1 MAYQP
6 IENYGIIGN
15 IRTAALVGMNGSI
28 DWFCVPFFENQLFLE
43 RTSREPSSPGQCD
56 PLIGPKWPSAE
67 HGRFPTEA
75 DIDRPAKKEWQS
87 PVKHPRRKCWSAD
100 IANGGIP

>member
-1 MAYQP
+1 MLVIKILYP
-6 IENYGIIGN
+6 YGHCN
-15 IRTAALVGMNGSI
+15 AATFLWLCSLQQLAQK
-28 DWFCVPFFENQLFLE
+28 QLFLVS
-43 RTSREPSSPGQCD
+43 TSREPSSPGQLD

-87 PVKHPRRKCWSAD
+87 PVKHPRRKCWSAY